1 MEKMMMSGKFA
12 AGLLLCLWSGAAW
25 AEDAKPVTVTPILA
39 TESTAS
45 GQPITFP
52 SGHLA
57 FTASAYDIA
66 PGASLPEHKHP
77 FPRYAYVVAGT
88 IAVTNTV
95 TGKTTT
101 YKAGD
106 VIIEAVDQWHKAANT
121 GSDAI
126 KLIVYDFA
134 PKGAQNVVR
143 K

>member
-1 MEKMMMSGKFA
+1 MLRGKIA
-12 AGLLLCLWSGAAW
+12 AGLLLCLCSGTVL

-39 TESTAS
+39 TEATAS
-45 GQPITFP
+45 GQPISFP
-52 SGHLA
+52 AGDLA

-66 PGASLPEHKHP
+66 PGAALPEHKHP

-95 TGKTTT
+95 TGQTVT

-106 VIIEAVDQWHKAANT
+106 VIVEAVDQWHKAANT

-134 PKGAQNVVR
+134 PKGAQNTV
-143 K
+143 KK

>member
-1 MEKMMMSGKFA
+1 MMRGKTA
-12 AGLLLCLWSGAAW
+12 AGLLLCLWAGAAL

-39 TESTAS
+39 TATTAS
-45 GQPITFP
+45 GQPISFP
-52 SGHLA
+52 QGDLA
-57 FTASAYDIA
+57 FTASSYEIA

-77 FPRYAYVVAGT
+77 FPRYAYVAAGT

-95 TGKTTT
+95 TGQTAT

-106 VIIEAVDQWHKAANT
+106 VIVEAVDQWHKAANT

-134 PKGAQNVVR
+134 PKGAANVV
-143 K
+143 KK

>member
-1 MEKMMMSGKFA
+1 MTRGKIA
-12 AGLLLCLWSGAAW
+12 AGLLLCLWSGTAW

-39 TESTAS
+39 SETTAS

-52 SGHLA
+52 EGQLA
-57 FTASAYDIA
+57 FTASTYDIA
-66 PGASLPEHKHP
+66 PGAALPEHKHP
-77 FPRYAYVVAGT
+77 YPRYAYVVSGT

-101 YKAGD
+101 YQAGD

-134 PKGAQNVVR
+134 PTGAQNTV
-143 K
+143 KK